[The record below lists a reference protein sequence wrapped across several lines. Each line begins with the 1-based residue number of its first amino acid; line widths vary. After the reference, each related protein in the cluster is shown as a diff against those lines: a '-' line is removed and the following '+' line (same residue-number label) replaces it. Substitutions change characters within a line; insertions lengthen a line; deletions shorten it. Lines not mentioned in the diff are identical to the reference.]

1 MNNKRGD
8 NMNVYVPFFEFDL
21 ETAYFEGNEKRAVY
35 IFIYFENRIEA
46 PDIKAALDIADRS
59 ENALRK
65 DIKVYYDYTA
75 DQLCIETQS
84 TKIYKTEYIS
94 DSFYNSPD
102 QKPISETD
110 ALSLLK
116 NAMQKAK
123 QLSDKAI
130 NNFSALSYGVMRV

>member
-1 MNNKRGD
+1 MNI
-8 NMNVYVPFFEFDL
+8 YVPFFDFYL
-21 ETAYFEGNEKRAVY
+21 ETTFFENNEKRAVY
-35 IFIYFENRIEA
+35 ILIYFENRIKA

-75 DQLCIETQS
+75 DQLRIETQS

-94 DSFYNSPD
+94 DSFDNSPD

-116 NAMQKAK
+116 TAMQKTK

-130 NNFSALSYGVMRV
+130 NNFSALSYGVMRI